1 MMHSQAHF
9 ARPTGYRGRALA
21 LLIERRPFNRGS
33 LDWQYRTDAA
43 WKYLQMA
50 MGKPSMAWTNTPPRV
65 TVGGL

>member
-1 MMHSQAHF
+1 MHSQAQF
-9 ARPTGYRGRALA
+9 RKPTGYRGKALA

-65 TVGGL
+65 TVA

>member
-1 MMHSQAHF
+1 MMHNQAQF
-9 ARPTGYRGRALA
+9 CTLDRLRGLALP